1 MINYMSLTVSI
12 DGNNGVTEG
21 AEMGCYLASGS
32 RDQTVR
38 IWSTARGKGD
48 REKTHCPKFAQT
60 KLVYSSFQVQG
71 HLGQSVSPFR
81 CNDPEASLS
90 EETRSRS

>member
-1 MINYMSLTVSI
+1 MINDMSLTLSI

-48 REKTHCPKFAQT
+48 RERFIAQT
-60 KLVYSSFQVQG
+60 KLVYNSFQVQG

-81 CNDPEASLS
+81 CNDHEASLP